1 MFFFVKKVYNYIHF
15 FHIFTGVEK
24 KIKFWCPFNVKRT
37 DIGPEQSNRRLNGPN
52 NLYWMIQASSD
63 FGDDCEREST
73 EENSSMLAFFDSLV
87 QRDMSSGE
95 DTDENNENSDSETV
109 SLDENDLRLVFCCLY
124 ATYSSYLYPISL
136 L

>member
-1 MFFFVKKVYNYIHF
+1 MFFFREKNYNYIHF
-15 FHIFTGVEK
+15 VFIPTGVEK

-37 DIGPEQSNRRLNGPN
+37 ESGPEQSNRRLNGPN

-109 SLDENDLRLVFCCLY
+109 SLDENDLRLVFC
-124 ATYSSYLYPISL
+124 
-136 L
+136 

>member
-1 MFFFVKKVYNYIHF
+1 
-15 FHIFTGVEK
+15 
-24 KIKFWCPFNVKRT
+24 
-37 DIGPEQSNRRLNGPN
+37 
-52 NLYWMIQASSD
+52 MIQASSD

-109 SLDENDLRLVFCCLY
+109 SLDENDLRYVFN
-124 ATYSSYLYPISL
+124 I
-136 L
+136 